1 MAEKQEYKIII
12 TAFAERAYFEV
23 LSYVFDYYSFERAN
37 EIALEL
43 LQCPQILKEFPL
55 LGKVEPNLAQRHEVY
70 RFLLFERTKRTT
82 VKIIYYVDEQ
92 TQTIY
97 LTDFFPCEMSEGRI
111 GKRN

>member
-1 MAEKQEYKIII
+1 MAEQQEYQIII

-23 LSYVFDYYSFERAN
+23 LNYVFDFHSFDRAN

-43 LQCPQILKEFPL
+43 VQCPQILKEFPR
-55 LGKVEPNLAQRHEVY
+55 LGKTEPYLSQRSEEY

-82 VKIIYYVDEQ
+82 VKIIYYVDEPAKK
-92 TQTIY
+92 IY
-97 LTDFFPCEMSEGRI
+97 ITDFFPCEMSEERI